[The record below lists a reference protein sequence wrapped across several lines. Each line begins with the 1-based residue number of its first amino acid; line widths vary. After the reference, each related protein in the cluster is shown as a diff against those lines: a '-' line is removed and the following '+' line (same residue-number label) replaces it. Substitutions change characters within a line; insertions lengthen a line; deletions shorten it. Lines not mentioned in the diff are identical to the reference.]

1 MFKKILVAAA
11 ITLACPALIFAQDI
25 NFLFGGT
32 LPEAGAPTP
41 ATNAM
46 EVDINNVTSGSVNIY
61 STSGFNFD
69 ALDLDFFSS
78 NTNVAVITG
87 GEGFNPVVGPI
98 GDRFDSSTVTVPTD
112 DGMGNPITPGS
123 TGNLFSVAV
132 LGTGIDAGFAPFDP
146 LFDANTGPA
155 GSAGSFLLARIDYDI
170 VGQGTTD
177 FSFGLGDQGI
187 LQLPATPLNPTF
199 GSATLTVGV
208 PEPSSALLLIFGSV
222 GLFARRRR
230 A

>member
-41 ATNAM
+41 ATDELMVNLG
-46 EVDINNVTSGSVNIY
+46 VTSGSVNIY

-170 VGQGTTD
+170 VGQGTTE
-177 FSFGLGDQGI
+177 FSFGLGDQGV
-187 LQLPATPLNPTF
+187 LQLPGTALNPTF
-199 GSATLTVGV
+199 GNATLTVTGV

>member
-41 ATNAM
+41 ATDELM
-46 EVDINNVTSGSVNIY
+46 VDLSVTSGSVNIY

-132 LGTGIDAGFAPFDP
+132 LGTGIDEGFAAFDP

-170 VGQGTTD
+170 VGQGTTE

-187 LQLPATPLNPTF
+187 LVLPATPLNPTF
-199 GSATLTVGV
+199 GNATLTVGV
-208 PEPSSALLLIFGSV
+208 PEPSSARLLIFGSV